1 MPSMRAL
8 RFEAYG
14 PPSALS
20 LQDIP
25 VPSLNPGEVL
35 VKVHASAVN
44 PSDVK
49 IVSGL
54 FSAALPST
62 PGRDFAGTVV
72 AGDTWIG
79 KEVWGSGAG
88 FGFHGPVL
96 MPNMSSFLLTGFRQN
111 PTRSRWSKQLRLAP
125 HLSLLGLLS

>member
-35 VKVHASAVN
+35 VKVHAAQSILAMLRSYQASSAHHCHPLRVG
-44 PSDVK
+44 
-49 IVSGL
+49 I
-54 FSAALPST
+54 LPELSYLGT
-62 PGRDFAGTVV
+62 PGLAKRFGA
-72 AGDTWIG
+72 A
-79 KEVWGSGAG
+79 EPGSGSTG
-88 FGFHGPVL
+88 LVL
-96 MPNMSSFLLTGFRQN
+96 MLNTSSFLLTGFPQSPR
-111 PTRSRWSKQLRLAP
+111 RSRWNKQLRLVP